1 MSRKLLVALAL
12 FAAAAS
18 AFAAEAGRIVFVAGK
33 AQLGTRPAT
42 LEASVQ
48 EGDEMSTGAD
58 GYIYMK
64 TIDSGFLILRP
75 NSKARVHAY
84 HIDEKQPENTHV
96 KLELLSGVARSISG
110 EGVKKARQNFRF
122 NTPAAAIGVRG
133 TDFVVY
139 TTQQASWV
147 SVASGGVVVS
157 AFSASCGPEGGGPC
171 EGGNSRELFA
181 GRPDLLLKVQRG
193 QDVPQLLNN
202 AVIAPEVN
210 APARSDEPS
219 EKAGAGTAASAA
231 ATPAIQISL
240 EPIKNLVASNPIS
253 QVVKPDT
260 GGGRVPPIS
269 GGGVTPTSP
278 PPVVVVVAPPAA
290 LPDPVVPPA
299 EPEIVWGRWQSV
311 ANAAPDQ
318 AVIDKLSSSKYDK
331 GIVLG
336 AYALS
341 RVANTA
347 LVMPLEGTAAF
358 QMVGGEATLQKNDG
372 TSVAADLKDGKLSVD
387 FGARSFSTSVLVT
400 GSLGDVKIQAAGDI
414 TDNGR
419 LESTSLTGS
428 TVRGYLGGAQAKEAA
443 YLFKTTGEPALKA
456 AGVVQW
462 SR

>member
-1 MSRKLLVALAL
+1 MLRKIILITACLSVGTVAIAG
-12 FAAAAS
+12 
-18 AFAAEAGRIVFVAGK
+18 EAGHVVFVAGQ
-33 AQLGTRPAT
+33 AQVGNRAAT
-42 LEASVQ
+42 LDQAVE
-48 EGDEMSTGAD
+48 EGDELVTGAD

-64 TIDSGFLILRP
+64 TVDNGFLILRP
-75 NSKARVHAY
+75 NSKAHIIAY
-84 HIDEKQPENTHV
+84 RIDTANPANTRV
-96 KLELLSGVARSISG
+96 KLELVKGVARSISG
-110 EGVKKARQNFRF
+110 AGVKAARQNFRF

-133 TDFVVY
+133 TDFTVY
-139 TTQQASWV
+139 TTQQTSWV
-147 SVASGGVVVS
+147 SVVSGGVVVS
-157 AFSASCGPEGGGPC
+157 GFGTGCGPEGSGPC
-171 EGGNSRELFA
+171 EGANSRELFA
-181 GRPDLLLKVQRG
+181 GRPGLLEVQRG
-193 QDVPQLLNN
+193 QNVPRLLSNP
-202 AVIAPEVN
+202 VIAPELN
-210 APARSDEPS
+210 TPPRSNEPS